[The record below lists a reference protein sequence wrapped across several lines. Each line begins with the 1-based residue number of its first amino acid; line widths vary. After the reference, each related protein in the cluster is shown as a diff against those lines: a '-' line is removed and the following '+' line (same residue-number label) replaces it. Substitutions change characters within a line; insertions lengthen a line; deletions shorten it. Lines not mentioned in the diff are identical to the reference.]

1 MKVLRAINMNKRFIY
16 FLGFILASSLLIL
29 AQGAGI
35 PDTLRVKTDFNNSL
49 LVTAVAQV
57 LPLSQPTQFSN
68 TRLAT
73 DASNNLIVALA
84 GVTAGASTTTFK
96 AGGMLCNTSA
106 ADCSTIA
113 YVDAGVIN
121 QWNVMSLTLPASS
134 LTNNGDS
141 VKVRIIG
148 QLATNANTKAY
159 QLYWGGGTCS
169 GTGATCC
176 STGTQIFSD
185 GSTGSN
191 VTTISDYLATRVSSG
206 NQQINGITYT
216 GATSISSVDNV
227 ATTATDTAII
237 PIVYCARNTS
247 AGAATLSGVPNMRID
262 YTGK

>member
-1 MKVLRAINMNKRFIY
+1 MKKIFITLSLVASLV
-16 FLGFILASSLLIL
+16 FLIF
-29 AQGAGI
+29 AQGTGT
-35 PDTLRVKTDFNNSL
+35 PDTLRVLTDANSVL
-49 LVTAVAQV
+49 LVTGLAQT

-68 TRLAT
+68 TRLKT
-73 DASNNLIVALA
+73 DANGNLQVVLI
-84 GVTAGASTTTFK
+84 GTTAGASTTTFK

-106 ADCSTIA
+106 ADCSTVA

-141 VKVRIIG
+141 VKVRVIG

-176 STGTQIFSD
+176 STGIQIFSD